1 MTTLKRLS
9 IAIATYNEEQ
19 CIGQCLDSV
28 DAIADEIIIVDG
40 HSTDKTITIAKQ
52 YKNVKVIE
60 TTNKSM
66 FHLNKQMAIDH
77 CSGSWILQLDADEV
91 ASDSLRK
98 EIEMLINR
106 DPKDIPEN
114 GFWINRANFFLT
126 KFLKKGGQYPD
137 RTLRLYKNGK
147 GKLPCKSVHEQA
159 IVEGKVGYL
168 SSDLLHYA
176 DASFSRYR
184 LRNNR
189 YTTLI
194 AEDLV
199 TNHLKINTLT
209 FISYFFIKP
218 PAWFIK
224 TFFRHKGFQDGFP
237 GFVFSWY
244 SSLRFPLAF
253 IKYYELMHKS
263 KNNLVTH
270 DRT

>member
-1 MTTLKRLS
+1 MITSKRLS

-19 CIGQCLDSV
+19 FIGQCLDSV
-28 DAIADEIIIVDG
+28 ATIADEIILVDG
-40 HSTDKTITIAKQ
+40 HSSDKTTTIAKQ
-52 YKNVKVIE
+52 HKNVKVFE

-77 CSGSWILQLDADEV
+77 CSGTWILQLDADEIV
-91 ASDSLRK
+91 SNSLQK
-98 EIEMLINR
+98 EIDQLINR

-114 GFWINRANFFLT
+114 GFWVNRANFFLT

-147 GKLPCKSVHEQA
+147 GRLPCNSVHEQA
-159 IVEGKVGYL
+159 VVEGKVGYL
-168 SSDLLHYA
+168 TSDLLHYA
-176 DASFSRYR
+176 DASFSRY
-184 LRNNR
+184 LFRNDR

-194 AEDLV
+194 AEDLAN
-199 TNHLKINTLT
+199 NHLNANTLN
-209 FISYFFIKP
+209 FINYFFIKP

-224 TFFRHKGFQDGFP
+224 TYFRHKGFQDGFP

-253 IKYYELMHKS
+253 IKYYELIHKS
-263 KNNLVTH
+263 KTI
-270 DRT
+270 